1 MAGKAAMATASIND
15 LPDSDFAYIEPGGSK
30 DDGGRTVPR
39 SLRHYPIHDK
49 PHVRNA
55 LARASAAVASG
66 GDAAAIARK
75 AMPKIEA
82 AAKRMGIGEP
92 AQKGSMAAQHSAQGA
107 DVLEDLYELIDCEA
121 DEPAHVALLQDAAAL
136 VLKFV
141 QAEHLEI
148 GQPGDDMP
156 MMGKARLGE
165 KSLGELKAEPMD
177 GTQLDRW
184 LGGKIPRRILMV
196 PFGGPLPG
204 GKAGLDLDGE
214 YFDDAT
220 DLYGPFP
227 ALRTSR
233 ERLVDWHH
241 DSDPTGV
248 MKGAILGRAV
258 FDEQPE
264 GEGYW
269 ADFWANAGEKRRE
282 LVAALERR
290 GVPLFGSSQ
299 AVRGAV
305 KKADDGHIDTWPLI
319 RHTITTSPQNT
330 YAVVPPLKALLTA
343 DIPLEVG
350 IAALKAA
357 LVGLDDLEPT
367 LRSTFGDG
375 GETFRPRGK
384 GAGKARTVD
393 IEAIVPEATKLLTR
407 LRRLTANH

>member
-1 MAGKAAMATASIND
+1 MDEKAAREFSDTSREKMAGRGVAM
-15 LPDSDFAYIEPGGSK
+15 PDGS
-30 DDGGRTVPR
+30 
-39 SLRHYPIHDK
+39 YPIPDK
-49 PHVRNA
+49 DA
-55 LARASAAVASG
+55 LRRAVKSYGRAKNQAAVKRHIVKRARALGAT
-66 GDAAAIARK
+66 D
-75 AMPKIEA
+75 MLPEDW
-82 AAKRMGIGEP
+82 
-92 AQKGSMAAQHSAQGA
+92 AQKGSMAAQHSAAGA
-107 DVLEDLYELIDCEA
+107 DVLEDLYALIDCEA

-141 QAEHLEI
+141 TAEHAEI

-156 MMGKARLGE
+156 AMGKARLGE

-177 GTQLDRW
+177 SSQLDRW

-214 YFDDAT
+214 YFDDVT
-220 DLYGPFP
+220 DLYGPYP

-305 KKADDGHIDTWPLI
+305 KKADDGHIEVWPLI

-343 DIPLEVG
+343 DIPSEVG

-375 GETFRPRGK
+375 GSSFRPRGK
-384 GAGKARTVD
+384 TAGKAGSVRD
-393 IEAIVPEATKLLTR
+393 IDAIVPEAQRLLTR
-407 LRRLTANH
+407 LRRLTAIH